1 MKNKDRI
8 RISRFLADCGA
19 GSRRKCGE
27 MVKEGR
33 VSVNNTVIRDLS
45 FGVGENDIVRLD
57 GKKTDPDEK
66 LVLALNKPPGYLS
79 TASDDFERKTVM
91 GLAGNTGK
99 RLYPAGRLDLYSR
112 GLIILS
118 NDGELVYRITHPRYN
133 ISKTYEVVLD
143 RRLSDEGYRSI
154 EKGVLIDNKAFKP
167 DRMHKNK
174 KSADGFPLTVRIHEG
189 RKRIIRRA
197 FQKIGYNVVDL
208 KRTMIGNYRL
218 GSLPEGQYRVLDK
231 EGIDRLMMKK

>member
-19 GSRRKCGE
+19 GSRRKCGD

-33 VSVNNTVIRDLS
+33 VSVNNAIIRDLS
-45 FGVGENDIVRLD
+45 FSVGKNDIVRLD
-57 GKKTDPDEK
+57 GKKADPDEK

-79 TASDDFERKTVM
+79 TARDDFERKTVM
-91 GLAGNTGK
+91 SLAGSTGK
-99 RLYPAGRLDLYSR
+99 RLYPAGRLDLDSR

-118 NDGELVYRITHPRYN
+118 NDGDLVYRITHPRFN
-133 ISKTYEVVLD
+133 ISKTYEAVLD
-143 RRLSDEGYRSI
+143 RRLDDDGFRRI
-154 EKGVLIDNKAFKP
+154 NLGVVIDNKVFKP
-167 DRMHKNK
+167 DRMNKNRK
-174 KSADGFPLTVRIHEG
+174 TEDGFPLTIRIHEG

-231 EGIDRLMMKK
+231 EGVDRLMMKK